1 MLVRAGAG
9 GRGQRVVEPEAA
21 RPDSSPAPGLTQPRD
36 TRKRMTRGLAASEP
50 SCSPRLHCGGALG
63 AGVVKRRV
71 KKGVDIPPSWR
82 LESLH
87 HPHRVVLG
95 GGETMVLRRPLE
107 CPSAPAFE
115 LWTGNWAIATLLTG
129 TPAVA
134 ARDFG
139 PPARF
144 ASSAASPSG
153 RPGGGGVSDQGRP
166 QHRLT
171 ALHHKALRRGLAPA
185 GTRDARTPPLSA

>member
-21 RPDSSPAPGLTQPRD
+21 RPDSSRAPGLTKPRA
-36 TRKRMTRGLAASEP
+36 TSKRMTRGLAASEP

-63 AGVVKRRV
+63 AGAVKRRV
-71 KKGVDIPPSWR
+71 KKAVDIPPSWR

-134 ARDFG
+134 ARELG

-144 ASSAASPSG
+144 APSVSSHSG
-153 RPGGGGVSDQGRP
+153 PPGEGGGAAQSLPEHVLTPP
-166 QHRLT
+166 QH
-171 ALHHKALRRGLAPA
+171 
-185 GTRDARTPPLSA
+185 

>member
-21 RPDSSPAPGLTQPRD
+21 RPDSSGVAGLAKRGA
-36 TRKRMTRGLAASEP
+36 RSERMTRGLAASEP

-63 AGVVKRRV
+63 AGAVKRRV
-71 KKGVDIPPSWR
+71 KKAVDIPPSWR

-115 LWTGNWAIATLLTG
+115 LWTGNWTIASLLTER
-129 TPAVA
+129 PAVA
-134 ARDFG
+134 VRRFG
-139 PPARF
+139 SPARV
-144 ASSAASPSG
+144 ASSVSSHSG
-153 RPGGGGVSDQGRP
+153 RPGEGVVSHQSRP
-166 QHRLT
+166 QHVPT
-171 ALHHKALRRGLAPA
+171 ALHRYSPRRGEAP
-185 GTRDARTPPLSA
+185 PQ